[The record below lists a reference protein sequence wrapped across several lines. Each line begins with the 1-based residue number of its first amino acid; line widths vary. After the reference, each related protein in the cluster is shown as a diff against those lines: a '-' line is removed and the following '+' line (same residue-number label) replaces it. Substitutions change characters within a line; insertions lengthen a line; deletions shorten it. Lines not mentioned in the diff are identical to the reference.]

1 MKNQQNKGKITFEMS
16 SSDEEPDGWSIE
28 AKSMF
33 FKFLTNYG
41 IPLSS
46 EGRPNL
52 IEFKEKFLKEAAN
65 TDSFDKNKSVS
76 QIEKIIQ
83 KIRLKCQQIIANTD
97 ISIYL
102 KRKKN

>member
-16 SSDEEPDGWSIE
+16 SSDEETDGWSIE

-65 TDSFDKNKSVS
+65 AESFDKNKSVS

-83 KIRLKCQQIIANTD
+83 KIRLKCQQIIANAD
-97 ISIYL
+97 KS
-102 KRKKN
+102 K